1 MSWLK
6 EATRHLH
13 GFSVSRKI
21 ERDIEDE
28 FTFHLKMR
36 TTDNMSAGM
45 SPEEARAEAKRRFGD
60 YDRIKGRCHEIRVA
74 EGKTP
79 VKRTIKLCIW
89 LMVGLGAAVRMISTV
104 EQVRQIGRLAITI
117 ALLWFLLLYV
127 RAMCRRKAAAT
138 TGTGRSFPEEIN

>member
-6 EATRHLH
+6 EVTRHLR

-21 ERDIEDE
+21 ECDIEDE
-28 FTFHLKMR
+28 FSFHLKMR
-36 TTDNMSAGM
+36 TADNISSGM
-45 SPEEARAEAKRRFGD
+45 SPEEARVEAKRRFGD
-60 YDRIKGRCHEIRVA
+60 YDRIKGRCIEMRVA

-79 VKRTIKLCIW
+79 AKRTIKLCIW
-89 LMVGLGAAVRMISTV
+89 FMLGLGAAVRLISTV

-127 RAMCRRKAAAT
+127 RAMCRRKATAT
-138 TGTGRSFPEEIN
+138 AGIGQAFPDEIN